1 MEFTGAFELEGVSP
15 EQAWLVLSD
24 PMAIQNALKGLRY
37 IALIEEGERFDFD
50 AYEPPEDVSTL
61 PEADPDVVAARAF
74 QEGREYA
81 AVLEVGV
88 GSVKPRFEAK
98 GKIDEREFPRMVAT
112 GSGAASDSSFSVES
126 GMVIHETENGSRIEW
141 WADADISG
149 RIAQLGGRVL
159 DPVANK
165 LVNRFFSN
173 IETQM
178 QAVEETDTS
187 GITDRLRNL
196 I

>member
-1 MEFTGAFELEGVSP
+1 MEFQGDFELEDVSP

-24 PMAIQNALKGLRY
+24 PIAIQNGLRGLRY
-37 IALIEEGERFDFD
+37 IAPIEDGFDYD
-50 AYEPPEDVSTL
+50 AYEPEEDVPTL

-74 QEGREYA
+74 EEGKDYA

-98 GKIDEREFPRMVAT
+98 GTIDEREFPRMVVT
-112 GSGAASDSSFSVES
+112 GSGAASDSQFSVES
-126 GMVIHETENGSRIEW
+126 GMEIVETDDGARIEW
-141 WADADISG
+141 WADADVSG

-159 DPVANK
+159 DPVADK

-173 IETQM
+173 IESQM
-178 QAVEETDTS
+178 REVEEADED

-196 I
+196 L